1 MNYRHSFHAGNFADV
16 VKHIVLV
23 FCLEHLLKKPTPF
36 RVIDTHAGRGM
47 YLLGKGDAERTG
59 EWREGIGKIAG
70 PDAMPLPREVSELLQ
85 TYFEVVGVNG
95 DGGLE
100 TYPGSPA
107 IISRMLRPTDRLVAN
122 ELHPE
127 DAKSL
132 ARHFKGDK
140 AVKVMDMDGWT
151 AVKALLPPPERRGL
165 VLVDPPF
172 EEPGE
177 LIRLTTALQEG
188 LDRFKTGTFLLW
200 YPIKDTKPV
209 QRFHKGIT
217 EVASAHGLESVLAV
231 ELLLRAPRHPGL
243 LNGSGLIV
251 ANPPFDLTRK
261 LAKILP
267 PLAAIFAQGP
277 GASGQCA
284 QLLSPSHT

>member
-23 FCLEHLLKKPTPF
+23 LCLEHLLKKPAPF

-59 EWREGIGKIAG
+59 EWRDGIGHIAG
-70 PDAMPLPREVSELLQ
+70 PDAAPLPHDVQALLKR
-85 TYFEVVGVNG
+85 YFDIVGASA
-95 DGGLE
+95 DEPLA

-107 IISRMLRPTDRLVAN
+107 IISAMLRPTDRLVAN

-132 ARHFKGDK
+132 AKHFKGDR
-140 AVKVMDMDGWT
+140 AVKVMDMDAWT
-151 AVKALLPPPERRGL
+151 AVKALLPPAERRGL
-165 VLVDPPF
+165 VLIDPPF

-177 LIRLTTALQEG
+177 FVRLTAAFKDG
-188 LDRFKTGTFLLW
+188 LDRFKSGTYLLW
-200 YPIKDTKPV
+200 YPIKDPKPV
-209 QRFHKGIT
+209 QRFHKGVT
-217 EVASAHGLESVLAV
+217 DVATARGLESVLAV

-243 LNGSGLIV
+243 LNGTGLIV
-251 ANPPFDLTRK
+251 ANPPFDLAPK
-261 LAKILP
+261 LTKILT
-267 PLAAIFAQGP
+267 PLAAIFGQGP
-277 GASGQCA
+277 GATGRIA
-284 QLLSPSHT
+284 QLLTPSHA

>member
-23 FCLEHLLKKPTPF
+23 LCLEHLLKKPTPF

-59 EWREGIGKIAG
+59 EWREGIGRIAG
-70 PDAMPLPREVSELLQ
+70 ADAVPLPREAADLLQ
-85 TYFEVVGVNG
+85 RYLEIAGARG
-95 DGGLE
+95 DDALE
-100 TYPGSPA
+100 TYPGSPE

-132 ARHFKGDK
+132 AKHFKGDR
-140 AVKVMDMDGWT
+140 AVKVMEMDGWT

-165 VLVDPPF
+165 VLIDPPF
-172 EEPGE
+172 EDPGE
-177 LIRLTTALQEG
+177 FIRLTAALKDG
-188 LDRFKTGTFLLW
+188 LDRFKTGMFLLW
-200 YPIKDTKPV
+200 YPIKDPKPV
-209 QRFHKGIT
+209 QRFHRGVT
-217 EVASAHGLESVLAV
+217 EVAVAHGLESVLAV

-243 LNGSGLIV
+243 LNGTGLIV
-251 ANPPFDLTRK
+251 ANPPFDLART

-267 PLAAIFAQGP
+267 HLTAIFGQGP
-277 GASGQCA
+277 GATGHVA
-284 QLLSPSHT
+284 QLLTPGHP